1 MSNKF
6 YISLLC
12 LLVMLLFLADILL
25 GSVYIP
31 LKNIFQ
37 IFTGEMQDSAW
48 SKIIWT
54 FRFPKAITA
63 VLAGAALAVS
73 GLQMQTLFRNPLA
86 GPYVLG
92 ISSGASLGVALL
104 VMASHIFTG
113 LSGGFAGNMGI
124 VAAASIGSL
133 LALFLIV
140 YISEKIRDNATLL
153 IIGLMLGHVTGAIVG
168 MLQYFSTAQ
177 DLQSFIIWTLGSFNN
192 VVWDEMK
199 ILLPVIVGGLLLGFA
214 FSKPLNALLLGDAY
228 ARSMGVNVKSARFWI
243 ILSTGLL
250 AGSITAFCGPV
261 AFLGLA
267 IPHLTR
273 AVFHTSDHRFLIPAV
288 CLVGAVLALFC
299 DIIAQLP
306 GSGTT
311 LPVNAVTSLVGAPVV
326 IWVIMKQ
333 KKF

>member
-1 MSNKF
+1 MNSKF
-6 YISLLC
+6 YIIVLSIS
-12 LLVMLLFLADILL
+12 VILLFLADIVL
-25 GSVYIP
+25 GSVHIP
-31 LKNIFQ
+31 LKNIFL

-92 ISSGASLGVALL
+92 VSSGASLGVALL
-104 VMASHIFTG
+104 VMSSQVFTG
-113 LSGGFAGNMGI
+113 LTQGIGGNMGI
-124 VAAASIGSL
+124 VAAASVGSL
-133 LALFLIV
+133 GALFLIV
-140 YISEKIRDNATLL
+140 YISERIRDNATLL
-153 IIGLMLGHVTGAIVG
+153 IIGLMLGHVTSAIVG
-168 MLQYFSTAQ
+168 MLQYFSTAK

-192 VVWDEMK
+192 VVWNEMK
-199 ILLPVIVGGLLLGFA
+199 ILLPVVMVGLMLAFA

-228 ARSMGVNVKSARFWI
+228 ARSMGVNVKSSRFWI

-273 AVFHTSDHRFLIPAV
+273 AIFNTSDHRFLIPAV
-288 CLVGAVLALFC
+288 CLVGAALALFC
-299 DIIAQLP
+299 DMAAQMP
-306 GSGTT
+306 GSGIT
-311 LPVNAVTSLVGAPVV
+311 LPVNAVTSLIGAPVV
-326 IWVIMKQ
+326 IWVIIRQ